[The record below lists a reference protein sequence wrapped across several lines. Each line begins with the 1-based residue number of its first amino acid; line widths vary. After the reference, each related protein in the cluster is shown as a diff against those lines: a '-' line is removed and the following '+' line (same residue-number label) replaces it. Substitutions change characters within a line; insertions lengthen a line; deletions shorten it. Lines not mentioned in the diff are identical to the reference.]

1 MLHEKQKCVCKIFFF
16 LNEPLKTQA
25 QNLEQQVRLTKFDN

>member
-1 MLHEKQKCVCKIFFF
+1 MLLQDYFF